1 MFFLKHREIEIKFYV
16 IIIQEAFFSKHQ
28 ALSLCPDTWQCLCLH
43 TLHQE
48 APPPALEKFL
58 YNSATIQFFNSHNP
72 GL

>member
-1 MFFLKHREIEIKFYV
+1 MFLLKHREIEIKFYA

-28 ALSLCPDTWQCLCLH
+28 ALSLCPDTWHCLCLH

-48 APPPALEKFL
+48 APPPTWEKFL
-58 YNSATIQFFNSHNP
+58 HNSATIQFFNSHSP